1 MASFEKIA
9 KCMLNEICEGK
20 KAMQNG
26 AVNHFRNQE
35 IVIVQ
40 NKNIIKLLECID
52 QKLDHLICGLQQE
65 E

>member
-9 KCMLNEICEGK
+9 KSMLNEICESK
-20 KAMQNG
+20 SAMQAG

-52 QKLDHLICGLQQE
+52 QKLDQLICGFQQE
-65 E
+65 